1 MPLELSATIR
11 DPGGDVVADQAHA
24 FDAVDAAF
32 GGFVGV
38 PALETGAG
46 DRVDVS
52 FSPQGDDDVDDA
64 HLLRVN
70 EFGRLLR
77 YVDPNL
83 VERLRG

>member
-1 MPLELSATIR
+1 MELSVKIR
-11 DPGGDVVADQAHA
+11 DARGDVVADQAHA

-52 FSPQGDDDVDDA
+52 FSPERDDDVDGA
-64 HLLRVN
+64 HQLRVN
-70 EFGRLLR
+70 EFGLLLR
-77 YVDPNL
+77 YIDPNL